1 MDRGLDVVRESL
13 TKVKAYVQDLQAV
26 DRTLRPNDETTGE
39 EREAQ
44 FILRRQEWK
53 SSADPM
59 HQHFANMMSSFE
71 PGLFVGG
78 EGADVPAD
86 NVDLERWFKRPKGHE
101 RRLHG
106 RRHAGVR
113 IVQQG
118 PTLLLALD
126 AHVHHNG
133 PFTVD
138 DLEPYGHARVPVSQ
152 QQAVKRG
159 KIMRKARSR
168 KKRDALLAGDVAT
181 LFASSSLVRP
191 SGNTSPRRNKSDI
204 VSRLIAPACQAA
216 TMD

>member
-1 MDRGLDVVRESL
+1 MKRLAGCIDRGLHVVRDAL
-13 TKVKAYVQDLQAV
+13 QHVRQYVEDLQAV
-26 DRTLRPNDETTGE
+26 AGTLKPSAESPGQ

-44 FILRRQEWK
+44 FVSLRQEWE

-59 HQHFANMMSSFE
+59 QQQLAKVMSRFQ

-78 EGADVPAD
+78 EAGDFPAD
-86 NVDLERWFKRPKGHE
+86 NLDLERWFKRPKGHE
-101 RRLHG
+101 RRIHG

-126 AHVHHNG
+126 AHGHHDG

-138 DLEPYGHARVPVSQ
+138 DLQPYGHSRVPASQ
-152 QQAVKRG
+152 QQAVERG

-168 KKRDALLAGDVAT
+168 KKRHNLLAD
-181 LFASSSLVRP
+181 LEKRYL
-191 SGNTSPRRNKSDI
+191 NSP
-204 VSRLIAPACQAA
+204 
-216 TMD
+216 